1 MSVCWMD
8 NLRDSL
14 LYIYEDSLTLR
25 EDEKLWLGL
34 SDWDSIAR
42 FRCI

>member
-14 LYIYEDSLTLR
+14 LYIYEDFLTLR

-34 SDWDSIAR
+34 SD
-42 FRCI
+42 